1 MDRLSGSIRLIG
13 GIDGGIRGS
22 VPVNGKVER
31 PETVYV
37 RELRF
42 ANHYEFPSIG
52 EEGCLYIAKDE
63 NATYRYDKQE
73 RAYICVGR
81 DRTEEETL
89 ITDETIRNI
98 WEELQQ

>member
-1 MDRLSGSIRLIG
+1 MKASISGKVTARGTIAGRVRSEA
-13 GIDGGIRGS
+13 GIS
-22 VPVNGKVER
+22 GKVER

-52 EEGCLYIAKDE
+52 EEGCLYIAIDE

-73 RAYICVGR
+73 RAYFCVGR
-81 DRTEEETL
+81 DPTQIEAIQVKLKE
-89 ITDETIRNI
+89 
-98 WEELQQ
+98 

>member
-22 VPVNGKVER
+22 VPVGGKIER

-52 EEGCLYIAKDE
+52 DSECLYIAIDE
-63 NATYRYDKQE
+63 NATYRYDDQD
-73 RAYICVGR
+73 RAYYCVGR
-81 DRTEEETL
+81 DYKQIQAIQIKLKE
-89 ITDETIRNI
+89 
-98 WEELQQ
+98 

>member
-22 VPVNGKVER
+22 VPIGGKIEN
-31 PETVYV
+31 PKTVYV
-37 RELRF
+37 KELRF

-63 NATYRYDKQE
+63 NAVYRYDKQE
-73 RAYICVGR
+73 RAYFCVGR
-81 DRTEEETL
+81 DPTMIEAIQVKLKE
-89 ITDETIRNI
+89 
-98 WEELQQ
+98 

>member
-42 ANHYEFPSIG
+42 ANLSEFPETG
-52 EEGCLYIAKDE
+52 EKNCLYIDTGE
-63 NATYRYDKQE
+63 NAVYRYDD
-73 RAYICVGR
+73 AYICVGR

-98 WEELQQ
+98 WEELQ

>member
-1 MDRLSGSIRLIG
+1 MDRLSGSISLIG

-42 ANHYEFPSIG
+42 ADHYEFPNVG

-73 RAYICVGR
+73 RAYFCVGR
-81 DRTEEETL
+81 DPAQIEAIQVKLKE
-89 ITDETIRNI
+89 
-98 WEELQQ
+98 